1 MEAGVTTATKRL
13 RRASIAGLA
22 TIATAGVTVLASGG
36 TALAFVAATNGATAA
51 TLASGGSATLAIGS
65 SSQALSNLTLKF
77 PANSSANE
85 FSAGERI
92 TFTLD
97 SDGAGPNGTTVNDGS
112 NTLNTAS
119 FAGTPTATGT
129 NGGTA
134 TVALT
139 NGNGTNDAFTLT
151 FTSDAAKN
159 STATEFTISGLKV
172 NLGSK
177 VDVGQTI
184 SIDAL
189 VTVGTNQNI
198 FWNGAAATN
207 AASVDVGTIPQVSVS
222 ASKVAV
228 SAGGATGVALGTLT
242 IKDVAGGSFA
252 NGDTVSVV
260 LDNSAQFTTKPTATG
275 TPSVSNITIATT
287 NTANDTV
294 TFQVN
299 ADSAAG
305 NTITLTGAKITNAA
319 NGKAVTATV
328 DDATTALGIAGTA
341 KVAVAVAQS
350 RLGGADRYGTAS
362 LVFNDGNNFT
372 SSSVILTSG
381 TNFPDALSAQYLA
394 SALSTAGDV
403 GILTTDPNN
412 LTASTRNILANGT
425 IDTVYIVGGTAAVS
439 ANVANQVAALHVG
452 NVPINANLNVI
463 RIAGADRYATNNA
476 ADLFLGAAGSTHAYI
491 ATGANFADALAIG
504 PVVYATGDPLILT
517 DTGSLNASAKS
528 TLESLGITNVTIVGG
543 TAAVSTAVET
553 ALTNMNITIDARL
566 AGADRTQTAA
576 AIAQDAVANQGF
588 SLGNVYIARGD
599 SFADALVA
607 GPLAG
612 VNQNPILLTSSPTT
626 LGAGI
631 PSVLGSST
639 TTTSVTALGLTSA
652 ISVQTLNA
660 AAASIG
666 G

>member
-1 MEAGVTTATKRL
+1 MEAGVTTATRRL

-51 TLASGGSATLAIGS
+51 TLASGGSATLAVGS
-65 SSQALSNLTLKF
+65 SSQALSNLTLTF
-77 PANSSANE
+77 PANPGANE

-119 FAGTPTATGT
+119 FASTPTVTGT
-129 NGGTA
+129 NGGAA

-177 VDVGQTI
+177 VDVGQTV

-198 FWNGAAATN
+198 FWTGAAATN

-362 LVFNDGNNFT
+362 LVFQDGGFNN
-372 SSSVILTSG
+372 SSVVLTSG
-381 TNFPDALSAQYLA
+381 ANFPDALSAQYLA
-394 SALSTAGDV
+394 SALSGGAHDV
-403 GILTTDPNN
+403 GVLTTDPNS
-412 LTASTRNILANGT
+412 LPTQTRTQLVNGT

-452 NVPINANLNVI
+452 NSPIGANLNVI
-463 RIAGADRYATNNA
+463 RITGADRYATNSA
-476 ADLFLGAAGSTHAYI
+476 ADLYLGAVGGTGHAYL
-491 ATGANFADALAIG
+491 ATGENFADALAIG
-504 PVVYATGDPLILT
+504 PAVYNSCDPLILT
-517 DTGSLNASAKS
+517 TGGTLTDSAKS
-528 TLESLGITNVTIVGG
+528 TIQSLGITDVTIVGG

-553 ALTNMNITIDARL
+553 ALGNLNVTIDERL

-576 AIAQDAVANQGF
+576 AIAKWEVANLTF
-588 SLGNVYIARGD
+588 DIGNVYIARGD
-599 SFADALVA
+599 NFADALVA
-607 GPLAG
+607 GPDAG
-612 VNQNPILLTSSPTT
+612 LNTEPILLTGDPNT

-631 PSVLGSST
+631 PSVLGSSS
-639 TTTSVTALGLTSA
+639 TTTSLTALGLTSA
-652 ISVQTLNA
+652 VSVATLNA

-666 G
+666 